1 MTLIDHSEKV
11 FIVRIF
17 LTVLILI
24 LNLQTLSKAD
34 DISDFEIEGIS
45 VGDSALKFFSENEIK
60 KNIKNWYQDKTY
72 TYSAIAKN
80 NFKLYDKVGFF
91 YKTNDDNYKIVSLSA
106 YLWCK
111 KSITD
116 CLNNQK
122 KVKEDFSIIFKDLSQ
137 KDNVF
142 NYPPSTDAGTKSK
155 AIQTIFFFNN
165 GDQVV
170 IETKDWSK
178 DSKYTDNFSIN
189 LDTKEFVIW
198 LTNNS

>member
-1 MTLIDHSEKV
+1 MRIIIIIITF
-11 FIVRIF
+11 FI
-17 LTVLILI
+17 
-24 LNLQTLSKAD
+24 NLQSWTKAD
-34 DISDFEIEGIS
+34 DIRDFEIEGIS
-45 VGDSALKFFSENEIK
+45 LGDSALKFFSENEIK
-60 KNIKNWYQDKTY
+60 KNIKDWYQDKTY
-72 TYSAIAKN
+72 TYSAIVKN
-80 NFKLYDKVGFF
+80 NFELYDKIGFF

-111 KSITD
+111 ESITD

-142 NYPPSTDAGTKSK
+142 NYPPSSDAGTKSK

-189 LDTKEFVIW
+189 LDTKDFVMW
-198 LTNNS
+198 LTDNS

>member
-1 MTLIDHSEKV
+1 MKIFLSILV
-11 FIVRIF
+11 FIF
-17 LTVLILI
+17 S
-24 LNLQTLSKAD
+24 LQPWTMAD
-34 DISDFEIEGIS
+34 DIRDFEIEGIS
-45 VGDSALKFFSENEIK
+45 LGDSALKFFSENEIK
-60 KNIKNWYQDKTY
+60 KNIKDWYQDKTY
-72 TYSAIAKN
+72 TYSALVKN
-80 NFKLYDKVGFF
+80 NFDLYDKIGFF

-122 KVKEDFSIIFKDLSQ
+122 KVKEDFSIMFKDLSQ
-137 KDNVF
+137 TDEVF
-142 NYPPSTDAGTKSK
+142 NYPPSKDAGTKSK
-155 AIQTIFFFNN
+155 ALQTIFFFNN

-170 IETKDWSK
+170 IETKDWSN

-189 LDTKEFVIW
+189 LDTKDFVIW

>member
-1 MTLIDHSEKV
+1 M
-11 FIVRIF
+11 RIF
-17 LTVLILI
+17 LAVLF
-24 LNLQTLSKAD
+24 LSFSFQSWTKAD
-34 DISDFEIEGIS
+34 DIRDFEVEGIS
-45 VGDSALKFFSENEIK
+45 VGDSALNFFNENEIK

-80 NFKLYDKVGFF
+80 NFELYDKIGFF

-111 KSITD
+111 ESIID

-178 DSKYTDNFSIN
+178 GSKYTDNFSIN
-189 LDTKEFVIW
+189 LDTKDFVIW